1 MFNCAGKAVLIYNEG
16 ALPTGIVTFDKCKFI
31 ASESVA
37 GKAAI
42 EIDSRFSSYEVYI
55 NDCTHEGFANGS
67 VSGNSLWNK
76 KVGDKSVKIVV
87 DRTQVL

>member
-1 MFNCAGKAVLIYNEG
+1 MFNCAGKSVLIYNEG
-16 ALPTGIVTFDKCKFI
+16 ALPSGIATFNKCKFI
-31 ASESVA
+31 ASQSVT

-42 EIDSRFSSYEVYI
+42 EIDSRFTSYEVYI

-76 KVGDKSVKIVV
+76 KDGDKPVKISV
-87 DRTQVL
+87 DGTQVL